1 MHVMVSIL
9 RWHLI
14 GDHTQ
19 KRSTGPIYTA
29 IPMDELSEKKEKLQ
43 QNGAARIDL
52 SMAIAQEDRLQQT
65 PK

>member
-14 GDHTQ
+14 GDHTH
-19 KRSTGPIYTA
+19 KRSTGPIP
-29 IPMDELSEKKEKLQ
+29 INELSKKKEKLQ

-52 SMAIAQEDRLQQT
+52 STAIARQEDRLQQT
-65 PK
+65 PKQM